1 MKEKEKQKRTKI
13 QFSSITES
21 CPNLSSATDC
31 STPGFSVHHQLQELN
46 EIHVHDDHV
55 MPSHN
60 PKWWCHPTISFSVIS
75 SSCIQSFPVAG
86 SFQMSQLF
94 TSGGQSIGVSAST
107 SVLAMNTQDWSLG
120 WTGWI
125 FLQSKGLSRVFS
137 NTQFKT
143 IKSSVLSFLYN
154 PTLTSIRDHKKNHSL
169 ESGED
174 R

>member
-1 MKEKEKQKRTKI
+1 MKKKKWRAEKMKEKEKQKRTKI

-75 SSCIQSFPVAG
+75 SSCIQSFPGSG
-86 SFQMSQLF
+86 SFPTSQLF
-94 TSGGQSIGVSAST
+94 ASGSQSIGASASA
-107 SVLAMNTQDWSLG
+107 SVLPMNIQCWFHLG
-120 WTGWI
+120 LTGLTSW
-125 FLQSKGLSRVFS
+125 QSKGYSRVFS
-137 NTQFKT
+137 KT
-143 IKSSVLSFLYN
+143 KVQK
-154 PTLTSIRDHKKNHSL
+154 H
-169 ESGED
+169 
-174 R
+174 